1 MLLFHTNFETISHG
15 EKKIGRTYKA
25 VFSVDRHDEY
35 LEYYE
40 MTFAVNKTHKKL
52 PNFASQNI
60 RSTFAITSVEL

>member
-1 MLLFHTNFETISHG
+1 MQ
-15 EKKIGRTYKA
+15 KKIGGTYKA
-25 VFSVDRHDEY
+25 VFSVDGHDEY

-40 MTFAVNKTHKKL
+40 MTFAVNKTKKQ

>member
-1 MLLFHTNFETISHG
+1 MK
-15 EKKIGRTYKA
+15 KKIGRTYKA
-25 VFSVDRHDEY
+25 VFSVDGHDEY

-40 MTFAVNKTHKKL
+40 MTFAVKKKNKKKL

>member
-1 MLLFHTNFETISHG
+1 M

-25 VFSVDRHDEY
+25 VFSVNGHDEY

-40 MTFAVNKTHKKL
+40 MTVTVNRTKKS
-52 PNFASQNI
+52 PNFANQNI

>member
-1 MLLFHTNFETISHG
+1 MKLFHNG
-15 EKKIGRTYKA
+15 EKIGRTYKA
-25 VFSVDRHDEY
+25 VFSVDGHDEY

-40 MTFAVNKTHKKL
+40 MTFAVNKTKKKL